1 MAPRLPSPAKGGVV
15 TSSFSNA
22 FCFSRGLVL
31 LSLLFISLSLLY
43 HCQRRIK
50 NTADE
55 MEVLADTFLEQPPLD
70 YDSDAAADE
79 IGAVTEPA
87 HSNKIGMR
95 TCTEIFKNAL
105 ENRIWPKLLNQ

>member
-1 MAPRLPSPAKGGVV
+1 MQQCFRFLE
-15 TSSFSNA
+15 TSSCGGGHAVDFD
-22 FCFSRGLVL
+22 RGGSCP